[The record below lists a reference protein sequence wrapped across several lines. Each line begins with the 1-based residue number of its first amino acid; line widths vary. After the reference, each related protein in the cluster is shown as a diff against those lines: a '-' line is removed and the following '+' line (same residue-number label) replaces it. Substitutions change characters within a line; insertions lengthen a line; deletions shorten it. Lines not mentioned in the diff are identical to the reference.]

1 MALYSS
7 ETSLD
12 CHRVRFVL
20 AEKGINVDIVNVS
33 IDESAAADLAE
44 LNPYNEAPTLVDRDL
59 VLYDAG
65 VINDY
70 LDERYPHPPLMPV
83 DPVSRAQL
91 RLVHHRILKDWYALA
106 YEIEGSTGKKA
117 EQAAKQLKESI
128 IAANELFKISDQ
140 LRIGSKA
147 SHINAITHPTM
158 SAQALLIRLDAMG
171 FAVSAGSA
179 CSSGTLKKS
188 RVLDAFGTPDDV
200 ASRTIR
206 VSLGWSTTHDELER
220 FVDAW
225 RSLS

>member
-33 IDESAAADLAE
+33 IDESAAADMAE
-44 LNPYNEAPTLVDRDL
+44 LNPYNKAPTLVDRDL

-91 RLVHHRILKDWYALA
+91 RLVHYRVLKDWYSLA
-106 YEIEGSTGKKA
+106 YEIESTSGKKA
-117 EQAAKQLKESI
+117 DQAARQLKESI
-128 IAANELFKISDQ
+128 IAANELFRMSDFV
-140 LRIGSKA
+140 LSDELSLVDCTLGPLMWRLAHYGVKLGKPGASVEAYAHRVFSRASFKA
-147 SHINAITHPTM
+147 SLT
-158 SAQALLIRLDAMG
+158 QAERDLML
-171 FAVSAGSA
+171 
-179 CSSGTLKKS
+179 
-188 RVLDAFGTPDDV
+188 
-200 ASRTIR
+200 AS
-206 VSLGWSTTHDELER
+206 
-220 FVDAW
+220 
-225 RSLS
+225 

>member
-1 MALYSS
+1 MAVSVRGRSTMALYSS

-33 IDESAAADLAE
+33 DDESAAADLAE

-91 RLVHHRILKDWYALA
+91 RLVHHRVIKDWYALA
-106 YEIEGSTGKKA
+106 RVIEAAPSAKA
-117 EQAAKQLKESI
+117 VERAAKQLKEGI
-128 IAANELFKISDQ
+128 IAANELFQMSEYVLSD
-140 LRIGSKA
+140 
-147 SHINAITHPTM
+147 
-158 SAQALLIRLDAMG
+158 
-171 FAVSAGSA
+171 
-179 CSSGTLKKS
+179 
-188 RVLDAFGTPDDV
+188 
-200 ASRTIR
+200 
-206 VSLGWSTTHDELER
+206 ER
-220 FVDAW
+220 WA
-225 RSLS
+225 R

>member
-20 AEKGINVDIVNVS
+20 AEKGINVEIVNVTV
-33 IDESAAADLAE
+33 DESAAADLAE

-91 RLVHHRILKDWYALA
+91 RLVHHRILKDWYSLA
-106 YEIEGSTGKKA
+106 AGIENSTGKKA
-117 EQAAKQLKESI
+117 ETFGRQLKESV
-128 IAANELFKISDQ
+128 IAANELFKMSEYVLSDE
-140 LRIGSKA
+140 LS
-147 SHINAITHPTM
+147 
-158 SAQALLIRLDAMG
+158 LVD
-171 FAVSAGSA
+171 
-179 CSSGTLKKS
+179 C
-188 RVLDAFGTPDDV
+188 
-200 ASRTIR
+200 
-206 VSLGWSTTHDELER
+206 SLGPLLWRLPHYGVKLGKPGASVEAYAHRIFSRDSFKTSLTQAER
-220 FVDAW
+220 DLVLTA
-225 RSLS
+225 

>member
-33 IDESAAADLAE
+33 EDESAAADLAE

-91 RLVHHRILKDWYALA
+91 RLVHHRIIKDWYVLA
-106 YEIEGSTGKKA
+106 QQLETASGKA
-117 EQAAKQLKESI
+117 ADTLAKQLKESI
-128 IAANELFKISDQ
+128 IAANELFRMAEYVLSDE
-140 LRIGSKA
+140 LSLVDCTLGPLLWRLPLYGVKLGKPGASVEAYAHRI
-147 SHINAITHPTM
+147 
-158 SAQALLIRLDAMG
+158 
-171 FAVSAGSA
+171 F
-179 CSSGTLKKS
+179 
-188 RVLDAFGTPDDV
+188 
-200 ASRTIR
+200 SRTSFKT
-206 VSLGWSTTHDELER
+206 SLTQAEKDL
-220 FVDAW
+220 V
-225 RSLS
+225 LSA